1 MTPEQYEALIS
12 EIYGPRPSFIRLGQ
26 HAFNTLYKH
35 DPDLANKI
43 RGTVSDPFYNDSRLS
58 NFMGEIAGSIST
70 QMSEKE
76 SQPCPLNAP
85 LNTD

>member
-35 DPDLANKI
+35 NPDLANKI

-58 NFMGEIAGSIST
+58 NFMGSISAH
-70 QMSEKE
+70 MSEKE
-76 SQPCPLNAP
+76 SQPCPTSIHLY
-85 LNTD
+85 TD